1 MLPYYTIYSTLLGI
15 IDVSGRNTG
24 VSGGYNNWYKR
35 NETERFHNSFMTDC
49 VGLENMLKY
58 KQILH
63 PAGFGMRR
71 NVKKDGPEKGE
82 D

>member
-1 MLPYYTIYSTLLGI
+1 M
-15 IDVSGRNTG
+15 
-24 VSGGYNNWYKR
+24 SGGYNNWYKR